1 MVKDLYDV
9 TVIGGGPIGLF
20 TTFYSGMRN
29 LKTKLIECTSE
40 LGGKITM
47 FYPEKTLRDIGGI
60 TGIKGGNLVEQLIQQ
75 ARTFNPTICFN
86 QRISDLE
93 RLSNGTFLLRSEAGE
108 IHYTRTVIL
117 TVGAGIFK
125 PIKLDLPYSERYE
138 QYNLHY
144 SVDELERFRNQRVL
158 ISGGGNSA
166 VDWANE
172 LVSIAKSVMVVH
184 RNNDFRGHE
193 RHVSEMREK
202 TEILTPYTLKQLHG
216 DGDFIQ
222 SVTIEHTETGLTK
235 HIEIDALVVNH
246 GIQGDY
252 GKMAHWGL
260 EMREERFVVNHAME
274 TNIPGV
280 FAAGDAVTYPHKL
293 KLIAGGFTEGPIAL
307 NSAVRYMN
315 PNAESM
321 AMYSTH
327 HEALLEMNHET
338 LY

>member
-1 MVKDLYDV
+1 MLHNVYDV

-20 TTFYSGMRN
+20 TAFYSGMRH

-60 TGIKGGNLVEQLIQQ
+60 TGIKGEKLVKQLIRQ
-75 ARTFNPTICFN
+75 AQTFDPTICLN

-93 RLSNGTFLLRSEAGE
+93 RLEDGCFLLKSETGE
-108 IHYTRTVIL
+108 THRTRTVIL
-117 TVGAGIFK
+117 TVGAGIWK
-125 PIKLDLPYSERYE
+125 PIKLDIPHAERYE
-138 QYNLHY
+138 RGNLYY
-144 SVDELERFRNQRVL
+144 SVDRLESFRGQRVL

-172 LVSIAKSVMVVH
+172 LAPIAKEVTVIH
-184 RNNDFRGHE
+184 RHNKFYSHE
-193 RHVSEMREK
+193 RSVSDMKAK
-202 TEILTPYTLKQLHG
+202 TKVLTPYTVKALHG
-216 DGDFIQ
+216 DGDVIQ
-222 SVTIEHTETGLTK
+222 SVTVEHAETGLTK
-235 HIEIDALVVNH
+235 RMDIDALIVSH

-260 EMREERFVVNHAME
+260 DMREERFVVNHAMA
-274 TNIPGV
+274 TNIPGI
-280 FAAGDAVTYPHKL
+280 FAAGDAVTYPYKL
-293 KLIAGGFTEGPIAL
+293 KLIAGGFQEGPVAL
-307 NSAVRYMN
+307 NSAASYIN

-327 HEALLEMNHET
+327 HETLLKMNHES